1 MVNETDYFQNL
12 VSIKMLTARDD
23 IDSKFV
29 LKKLSLVTE
38 TDRQPC

>member
-12 VSIKMLTARDD
+12 GSIKMLIARDD

-29 LKKLSLVTE
+29 LKKLTV
-38 TDRQPC
+38 